1 MRTLLLLIFL
11 LTSISG
17 IAQKS
22 ETPIPAAWNGLS
34 FGPFADSLYQNAGI
48 RVFYKPEWTREI
60 KVKVPAD
67 GYPLQK
73 VLALSI
79 NEKGLFS
86 AIVSEKYI
94 ILSKGYALREELQL
108 GSFEG
113 FIDSASVNSGF
124 SEPESL
130 LPQDHLPGAADNQLI
145 DVGKPDGKSGQSEA
159 IFSGSVITRGSGEP
173 VIGATVYAE
182 DAKKGNVT
190 NGSGIFYLKL
200 SRGTHSISV
209 RCIGMKEVFLTIQLH
224 SDGFLNI
231 SMEEHLVELNP
242 VVVSSKRFH
251 NIEGAQM
258 GFNRIDSRTISR
270 IPVIGES
277 DVLKVSLLLPGVQ
290 SVGEGTTGFNVRGGN
305 ADQNLILLDN
315 APVFNPSHFMGFFSA
330 LNADIIREFE
340 LHKSVIPPS
349 YGGRLASVLDLAVK
363 NGNKSG
369 FSGNG
374 GISFLTGKLE
384 LEGPIVKD
392 KCSFL
397 LSGRNTYSNW
407 LLQQIRN
414 PEINRSQAS
423 FSDLNGKI
431 HLEMKNRNS
440 ISLSAYHSRDAFSK
454 NKKDTLFYYT
464 NSIVSADWKWKISPR
479 FNMSNNLI
487 YSRYYNSLQDSGVP
501 QQAYKMDYE
510 LQYYQQR
517 TDFTYFLNNDH
528 RLAYGISNIVY
539 SLQPGSYRPA
549 GKNSLVSGQRME
561 KEQALESAFY
571 INEEFGGI
579 DKLLVNAGIRVS
591 NYLSLGPGTSYTYRE
606 GLPYELSTITDTILY
621 KRGEISKR
629 YSGIEPRISM
639 RYMAGSNFSVK
650 AGYSRMKQYI
660 NILSNSF
667 SISPTDT
674 WKLSDPNLPPQ
685 VSDQVSLGFY
695 QNLKHGIFEL
705 SLELYYKKLEGLKDY
720 KVAADISMNEQI
732 ETEILNCRGKSYG
745 IEFMARKSTGKLNGW
760 GSYTY
765 SRILEKTNSSF
776 TEEQINNNNWFPA
789 SYDKP
794 HSASLVLNYQF
805 SRRVSISTD
814 VVYSTGRPIT
824 YPVARYT
831 FRGNTFVHYS
841 NRNEFRI
848 PDYFRWDASINL
860 DGNLRITQFAHSFWS
875 LSVYNIT
882 GRDNVYS
889 IYFISKGTRTQGY
902 KLSIFARPI
911 VSVTYNFR
919 F

>member
-1 MRTLLLLIFL
+1 MFL
-11 LTSISG
+11 LTPFFG

-22 ETPIPAAWNGLS
+22 ELTVPASWNNLP
-34 FGPFADSLYQNAGI
+34 FEQFADSLYRKTGVK
-48 RVFYKPEWTREI
+48 VFYKPEWIRDI
-60 KVKVPAD
+60 RVNVPSDAS
-67 GYPLQK
+67 PLQK
-73 VLALSI
+73 ILTGSI
-79 NEKGLFS
+79 REHGLFLNMIS
-86 AIVSEKYI
+86 DNII
-94 ILSKGYALREELQL
+94 ILSKGYSLKKELLQDN
-108 GSFEG
+108 FEG
-113 FIDSASVNSGF
+113 SADSATGNADFRENESSVKK
-124 SEPESL
+124 
-130 LPQDHLPGAADNQLI
+130 DITPGASDNQLI
-145 DVGKPDGKSGQSEA
+145 DIGKPDGKTGESGA
-159 IFSGSVITRGSGEP
+159 IFSGSVTTKGSGEP

-182 DAKKGNVT
+182 DVQKGNVT
-190 NGSGIFYLKL
+190 NASGIFYLKL
-200 SRGTHSISV
+200 NRGTHTISV
-209 RCIGMKEVFLTIQLH
+209 RCIGMKEVFLTIHLH
-224 SDGFLNI
+224 SDGYLNI
-231 SMEEHLVELNP
+231 SMEEQLVELNP

-258 GFNRIDSRTISR
+258 GFNRIDSKTISR
-270 IPVIGES
+270 IPVIGEA

-340 LHKSVIPPS
+340 LHKSVVPPS
-349 YGGRLASVLDLAVK
+349 YGGRLSSVLDLALK
-363 NGNKSG
+363 NGNISS

-384 LEGPIVKD
+384 LEGPLIKD
-392 KCSFL
+392 RCSFL
-397 LSGRNTYSNW
+397 VSGRKTYSNW

-414 PEINRSQAS
+414 PEINGSTAS
-423 FSDLNGKI
+423 FSDLNAKI
-431 HLEMKNRNS
+431 HLELKNRNS
-440 ISLSAYHSRDAFSK
+440 ISISAYQSRDAFSK
-454 NKKDTLFYYT
+454 SKKDTVFYYT
-464 NSIVSADWKWKISPR
+464 NSIVAADWKWKISPR

-487 YSRYYNSLQDSGVP
+487 YSRYYNSLLDSGVS
-501 QQAYKMDYE
+501 QGAYQMEYK

-517 TDFTYFLNNDH
+517 TDFNFFLNNDH
-528 RLAYGISNIVY
+528 RLAYGISNILY
-539 SLQPGSYRPA
+539 SLQPGSYQPT
-549 GKNSLVSGQRME
+549 GKNSLVSGHKLEEER
-561 KEQALESAFY
+561 ALESAIY
-571 INEEFGGI
+571 LNEEFSGI
-579 DKLLVNAGIRVS
+579 DKLLLNAGIRYS
-591 NYLSLGPGTSYTYRE
+591 NYFCLGPGTSYVYTK
-606 GLPYELSTITDTILY
+606 GLPYEQSTIKDTLFY
-621 KRGEISKR
+621 KGGEIAKH
-629 YSGIEPRISM
+629 YSGFEPRLSI
-639 RYMAGSNFSVK
+639 RYIMGNDFSVK
-650 AGYSRMKQYI
+650 AGYSRMRQYI
-660 NILSNSF
+660 HILSNSF

-685 VSDQVSLGFY
+685 IADQVSLGIY
-695 QNLKHGIFEL
+695 QNLKHGIYEL
-705 SLELYYKKLEGLKDY
+705 SLELYYKKLSGLKDY

-732 ETEILNCRGKSYG
+732 ETEIINCRGKSYG
-745 IEFMARKSTGKLNGW
+745 IEMMARKATGKLNGW
-760 GSYTY
+760 VSYTY

-776 TEEQINNNNWFPA
+776 LEEQINNNNWFPA

-794 HSASLVLNYQF
+794 HSATLVMNYQF
-805 SRRVSISTD
+805 SRRISISSD

-848 PDYFRWDASINL
+848 PDYFRWDASVNL

-889 IYFISKGTRTQGY
+889 IYFISKGNRTQGY

-911 VSVTYNFR
+911 ISITYNFR